1 MKLVIASNNKHK
13 IREIREILGN
23 FFEVAYSL
31 SDLGIDTE
39 IIEDG
44 ATFFENALIKA
55 KAISEMTNMVALADD
70 SGLVVDALGGA
81 PGVYSARYS
90 GEGHT
95 DEKNIDFLLNNLNG
109 IIQRK
114 AHFACCIV
122 LHFPDG
128 TYLSAEGKT
137 DGEILPKR
145 EGEGGFGYDPVFFS
159 YDLNKSFGIA
169 SSEEKN
175 AVSHR
180 GRALR
185 SLQAMLNE
193 KNAIFNK

>member
-1 MKLVIASNNKHK
+1 MCNMKLVIASNNKHK

-55 KAISEMTNMVALADD
+55 KAISEMTNIAALADD

-95 DEKNIDFLLNNLNG
+95 DEKNIDYLLNNLNG
-109 IIQRK
+109 IKQRK

-122 LHFPDG
+122 LYFPDG

-137 DGEILPKR
+137 EGEILSKR

-159 YDLNKSFGIA
+159 YDINKSFGLA

-185 SLQAMLNE
+185 SLQAILNE
-193 KNAIFNK
+193 KAY